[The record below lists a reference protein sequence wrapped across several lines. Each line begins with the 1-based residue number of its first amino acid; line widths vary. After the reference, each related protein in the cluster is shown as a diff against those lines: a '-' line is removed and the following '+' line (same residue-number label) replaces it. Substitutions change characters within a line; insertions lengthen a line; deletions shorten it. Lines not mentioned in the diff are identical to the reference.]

1 MVLASY
7 LAVVREKYIE
17 VITHTKD
24 MNIHA
29 RWIYGQHPTDAMIQ
43 VLWVNEKRNGGYY
56 VMSNLLGYKDL
67 PFEILNQINNVVDI
81 WRRHLGDNLIG
92 VYLHGSIALNAFH
105 PDSGD
110 IDILVVV
117 RDSLEVVTKLE
128 IAGDIIEIDRSPRPL
143 EMSAVKQIDAKNW
156 KTPGNCVF
164 HYSDFWTEKYLE
176 RFRNPDTEV
185 YVADHEFP
193 DADVTGYIKLLKQC
207 GIVLYGE
214 EIQEVFADVSDE
226 DFWSAI
232 SADIEDYDFHDY
244 DARYLTSNVLILGRI
259 LSFKKEKR
267 ILSKYEG
274 GLWMIN
280 NVPEDLKYLPELA
293 MKVWFEGEEHMLPE
307 ADLKR
312 LRDYLVGEIKS

>member
-1 MVLASY
+1 MV
-7 LAVVREKYIE
+7 
-17 VITHTKD
+17 
-24 MNIHA
+24 
-29 RWIYGQHPTDAMIQ
+29 
-43 VLWVNEKRNGGYY
+43 
-56 VMSNLLGYKDL
+56 
-67 PFEILNQINNVVDI
+67 
-81 WRRHLGDNLIG
+81 
-92 VYLHGSIALNAFH
+92 
-105 PDSGD
+105 
-110 IDILVVV
+110 
-117 RDSLEVVTKLE
+117 
-128 IAGDIIEIDRSPRPL
+128 
-143 EMSAVKQIDAKNW
+143 
-156 KTPGNCVF
+156 
-164 HYSDFWTEKYLE
+164 
-176 RFRNPDTEV
+176 
-185 YVADHEFP
+185 DHEFS
-193 DADVTGYIKLLKQC
+193 DADVTSYIKLLKQC

>member
-1 MVLASY
+1 MQLVLASD

-105 PDSGD
+105 LDSGD

-156 KTPGNCVF
+156 KTPGFRLIFLKNN
-164 HYSDFWTEKYLE
+164 DILTENKSKGGCKWHHPSVLPCWASSPLPRAE
-176 RFRNPDTEV
+176 TRPSGRSASPAAPAV
-185 YVADHEFP
+185 
-193 DADVTGYIKLLKQC
+193 C
-207 GIVLYGE
+207 G
-214 EIQEVFADVSDE
+214 
-226 DFWSAI
+226 
-232 SADIEDYDFHDY
+232 
-244 DARYLTSNVLILGRI
+244 
-259 LSFKKEKR
+259 
-267 ILSKYEG
+267 
-274 GLWMIN
+274 
-280 NVPEDLKYLPELA
+280 P
-293 MKVWFEGEEHMLPE
+293 
-307 ADLKR
+307 
-312 LRDYLVGEIKS
+312 